1 MNYGQFLNMVPEFY
15 LVCILL
21 VVFFMDFFF
30 ARRSDKNHEVFGGV
44 TIGLMLVL
52 PVRIALLL
60 SVSLHVWQVLVCS
73 PCGQAMSSTMPLDQF
88 SKTLLNKGDKD
99 YGI

>member
-52 PVRIALLL
+52 PVRIALL
-60 SVSLHVWQVLVCS
+60 SEPTEAGPMRRTPGCS
-73 PCGQAMSSTMPLDQF
+73 ILP
-88 SKTLLNKGDKD
+88 
-99 YGI
+99 